1 MKYLLVLAAVLA
13 LAACEKSGDTNTA
26 PAESSGEAT
35 SEAMNE
41 TAPAVMDESD
51 AMAETM
57 DSTMDD
63 AEAVVGEIE
72 EAATESDESAEIEME
87 KTEESLEE

>member
-1 MKYLLVLAAVLA
+1 
-13 LAACEKSGDTNTA
+13 
-26 PAESSGEAT
+26 
-35 SEAMNE
+35 MNE

-72 EAATESDESAEIEME
+72 EAATESDENAEIEME
-87 KTEESLEE
+87 QTEESLGE